1 MITAKCQCG
10 GEFVVAEDAANT
22 VYQCPTCARIV
33 RLVCAEQLGEG
44 AGAGDFDARL
54 IIAAG
59 PARVGE
65 CILLGGVND
74 IEIGKLPEKHIQ
86 LEANLVSRF
95 HCKLVRVDFG
105 PSRWKLVDNKST
117 NGLFVNRQRA
127 TEQELQSGDQINIGG
142 FQLEYSLGPAH
153 AADEEPIDLEAEAEE
168 EADAE
173 EPAEAAV
180 AAPPAVKKKKKPKA
194 RVVGY
199 ARPGTAGEFRFLSES
214 DPEWVK
220 KLRLASNLLLLA
232 IVVNFLSGMTAQFV
246 SQTSGLLL
254 GVGSTVL
261 NLLAVWFLT
270 EAEPEAPEAS
280 GHSVLRISL
289 LVVSL
294 ITAGGGV
301 SVAAAELLN
310 NPAMMLGGL
319 ATLAAIP
326 QFFLL
331 LLYLRVLALRIPNEN
346 LATHCMIVMIGLPAS
361 IAVIVGGGIYMT
373 VSHSLGFGM
382 FGICSGVFAVVT
394 FAIWY
399 LIILIR
405 FQRSL
410 N

>member
-10 GEFVVAEDAANT
+10 GEFVVVEDAANT

-65 CILLGGVND
+65 CILLGGVSD
-74 IEIGKLPEKHIQ
+74 IKIGKLPDKHIQ

-105 PSRWKLVDNKST
+105 PSRWKIVDNKST

-127 TEQELQSGDQINIGG
+127 TEQELQPGDQINIGG
-142 FQLEYSLGPAH
+142 FQLEYSLGPAQ
-153 AADEEPIDLEAEAEE
+153 AVDEEPIDLEAEAEE
-168 EADAE
+168 DSE

-180 AAPPAVKKKKKPKA
+180 AAPPAVKKKKKPKPRA
-194 RVVGY
+194 LGH
-199 ARPGTAGEFRFLSES
+199 ARPGTAGEFRYLSDS

-220 KLRLASNLLLLA
+220 KLRAGSNMLVLAIALDLLSTVSDRFAGETTMVLLGMGGSICNLLGA
-232 IVVNFLSGMTAQFV
+232 
-246 SQTSGLLL
+246 
-254 GVGSTVL
+254 
-261 NLLAVWFLT
+261 WFLT
-270 EAEPEAPEAS
+270 ASEPDAMESTAQAMLRLS
-280 GHSVLRISL
+280 LRITSTLAAVGGLSL
-289 LVVSL
+289 
-294 ITAGGGV
+294 
-301 SVAAAELLN
+301 AAANLLE
-310 NPAMMLGGL
+310 NPMLALGGFAL
-319 ATLAAIP
+319 FAAIP

-331 LLYLRVLALRIPNEN
+331 LLYLRILAQRIPNDT
-346 LATHCMIVMIGLPAS
+346 LATHCLIVMIGLPS
-361 IAVIVGGGIYMT
+361 TIVGVIVVAI
-373 VSHSLGFGM
+373 L
-382 FGICSGVFAVVT
+382 SGVTRSAAPGLLGLCTGACAILT

-399 LIILIR
+399 LVIVIW